1 PAARGEPRQ
10 RRGSRITAYKH
21 LGLYVYRKNFLLKLA
36 QMKPT
41 PLEKIEGLEQLR
53 ILENGYRIKVVE
65 TECDS
70 IGVDTPRDLER
81 VKALLQKQ

>member
-1 PAARGEPRQ
+1 
-10 RRGSRITAYKH
+10 
-21 LGLYVYRKNFLLKLA
+21 
-36 QMKPT
+36 MKPT